1 MAKKKPTYTEAVAE
15 IEQILSRLRGEQI
28 DVDTLAAEVKRAT
41 ELIAQCKA
49 QLTDVEQ
56 EQNGI
61 YYYDRGT
68 KYDMERVKA
77 IFQMP
82 VEE

>member
-1 MAKKKPTYTEAVAE
+1 MAKKKQTYTEAVAE

-28 DVDTLAAEVKRAT
+28 DVDTLATEVKRAT

-56 EQNGI
+56 A
-61 YYYDRGT
+61 
-68 KYDMERVKA
+68 VKA
-77 IFQMP
+77 
-82 VEE
+82 ELEA

>member
-56 EQNGI
+56 AVKEQLE
-61 YYYDRGT
+61 
-68 KYDMERVKA
+68 ER
-77 IFQMP
+77 
-82 VEE
+82 

>member
-1 MAKKKPTYTEAVAE
+1 MAKKKLTYTEAVAE

-28 DVDTLAAEVKRAT
+28 DVDTLVAEVKRAT

-56 EQNGI
+56 A
-61 YYYDRGT
+61 
-68 KYDMERVKA
+68 VKA
-77 IFQMP
+77 EL
-82 VEE
+82 EE

>member
-1 MAKKKPTYTEAVAE
+1 MAKKKLTYSEAVAE

-49 QLTDVEQ
+49 QLTDVE
-56 EQNGI
+56 
-61 YYYDRGT
+61 
-68 KYDMERVKA
+68 KAVKA
-77 IFQMP
+77 ELEI
-82 VEE
+82 